1 MALEILILAWTG
13 NKMWRVYTGLRD
25 SNPTCDIWI
34 GNDNTDRY
42 K

>member
-13 NKMWRVYTGLRD
+13 NKLPLFTVETLFFK
-25 SNPTCDIWI
+25 SSTVKPANVVTSV
-34 GNDNTDRY
+34 